1 MRKEIAWTG
10 RVYWARPGFYLI
22 QLIMRIRL
30 FVLFVLILVQIEAFA
45 QKPQPFYTASANKSL
60 SKSMIFLNNDNA
72 LVKIGKS
79 VEGRYDYYWDEYLFL
94 FDNNGE
100 VIDSM
105 YIHTLTAHYDYNGG
119 YEGSWV
125 SAKSSDMMRY
135 PDGRLSMFLLNFT
148 DSSAQMQRIDIGD
161 DLSLSYT
168 DFDWE
173 TSDIYQTAE
182 TLEQWVVCTDGG
194 VILAYLVDSMIY
206 SQSGQDYCGIRV
218 LKFDAE
224 GQKVGEYVFNDVPYF
239 HVFSAFY
246 LLPSPDLEG
255 CRLVMRNL
263 APVPFAYDC
272 YTMDGT
278 LNVVSVNEHI
288 DKLPTQNL
296 CCDAACVKM
305 NPLNGKTYSI
315 NRGTSFNLN
324 TGEVVHYQDVLMSM
338 FDAEN
343 YNQVAYA
350 WGITS
355 PTPCTI
361 GFANSIDFDGDD
373 GVYMVSGMDKN
384 QAFSESLCIIRLDE
398 DLNKLT
404 EIYYK
409 EDNVELRYFGG
420 ICVSSQGDVLI
431 RCQVVK
437 PNMPIFDAIY
447 KVPKE
452 AFDGIEEAHDAGFVM
467 AVAYPNPG
475 KDVLNIRTG
484 LRDAW
489 VEVYDLNGRLMHKQ
503 DITESVTGIEVG
515 DWAEGIYVWKV
526 MAEGKEAECGKWV
539 KE

>member
-1 MRKEIAWTG
+1 MKAIRIYALLALLLLAGGVTMQAQE
-10 RVYWARPGFYLI
+10 PQLFY
-22 QLIMRIRL
+22 
-30 FVLFVLILVQIEAFA
+30 
-45 QKPQPFYTASANKSL
+45 SAPANNSL
-60 SKSMIFLNNDNA
+60 SKSMIFLNNDNGLA
-72 LVKIGKS
+72 KIGKS

-100 VIDSM
+100 AIDSI

-125 SAKSSDMMRY
+125 TSKSSDMMRY

-148 DSSAQMQRIDIGD
+148 NRSVQMQRIDIGD

-173 TSDIYQTAE
+173 ASDIYQTAE
-182 TLEQWVVCTDGG
+182 TLEQWVVCSDGG
-194 VILAYLVDSMIY
+194 VILAYLVDSLIY

-218 LKFDAE
+218 LKFDSE
-224 GQKVGEYVFNDVPYF
+224 GQKVGEYVFSNIPYF
-239 HVFSAFY
+239 HDFSAFY

-263 APVPFAYDC
+263 APVPFTYDC
-272 YTMDGT
+272 YTLDGN

-296 CCDAACVKM
+296 CCDDACVKM

-343 YNQVAYA
+343 FNQVTYA

-361 GFANSIDFDGDD
+361 GFANSIDFDGDG

-452 AFDGIEEAHDAGFVM
+452 AFDGISAAHDAGFAV

-484 LRDAW
+484 LRNAW
-489 VEVYDLNGRLMHKQ
+489 VEVYDLNGRLVYGQ
-503 DITESVTGIEVG
+503 EIIDNVTAINTTSWPAGS
-515 DWAEGIYVWKV
+515 YVWKV
-526 MAEGKEAECGKWV
+526 MAGTSTGSVTEAESGKWI